1 LQEDG
6 GQLQIFIPSWIAE
19 NGLPE
24 MHVGDTIRAD
34 GWIQLY
40 NGKIELKLTSA
51 SHLHLVEDG

>member
-1 LQEDG
+1 
-6 GQLQIFIPSWIAE
+6 
-19 NGLPE
+19 
-24 MHVGDTIRAD
+24 VGDTIRAD